1 MYQELVFYLE
11 ACESGS
17 MFDGILSSSLN
28 IYAVTA
34 ANPFESS
41 WGTYCPPDDMVNGVE
56 INSCLGDLFSVNWME
71 DSDKANI
78 QKETLDQQF
87 NIIVNTTAQSHVMR
101 YGSLKF
107 VNEPIGNFIG
117 NQNLEAPE
125 EESFFETIFQKAKE
139 ITGIETS
146 PYEVDERKI
155 RSSVNSRDI
164 KLNHLH
170 AKVQRKNSEAAQK
183 ALQAEINKRIR
194 ADHAFEI
201 FAAATGINAENNQV
215 VLPRNFECLKAVMS
229 AHDNSCGKFDDY
241 SLQYVKYIV
250 HACEANGNTEEELVD
265 HMVASCPI
273 RHDQ

>member
-1 MYQELVFYLE
+1 MYSELVFYLE

-17 MFDGILSSSLN
+17 MFDGILSNNIN

-41 WGTYCPPDDMVNGVE
+41 WGTYCPPDDVVNGVE

-87 NIIVNTTAQSHVMR
+87 NILVNTTDKSHVMR
-101 YGSLKF
+101 YGDQKF
-107 VNEPIGNFIG
+107 VKEPIGNFIG
-117 NQNLEAPE
+117 NLNLDAPE
-125 EESFFETIFQKAKE
+125 ESSFFETIFEKAKE
-139 ITGIETS
+139 MTGFETS
-146 PYEVDERKI
+146 PYAVDARKS
-155 RSSVNSRDI
+155 RSAVNSRDI

-170 AKVQRKNSEAAQK
+170 AKVQRKNSEKAQK
-183 ALQAEINKRIR
+183 ELQSEINKRIR
-194 ADHAFEI
+194 ADHAFEL
-201 FAAATGINAENNQV
+201 FAAATGIEAENNQV
-215 VLPRNFECLKAVMS
+215 LPRSFECIKTVMS

-250 HACEANGNTEEELVD
+250 HACEASAHTVEELVD
-265 HMVASCPI
+265 HMVSSCPI
-273 RHDQ
+273 GHEQ